1 MSTRRDAA
9 MTWGPLDSDRSR
21 RDRLDDADRHVREL
35 AATLPTLDIT
45 CLERWGGRLAG
56 LLPAGGRL
64 LAAGNGGSAAQAQ
77 HLTAELVGR
86 FQDERPA
93 MSAIALHADTSSLTA
108 IGNDYGYDEVF
119 ARQVRAHGRPGDVL
133 MLLSTSGRSANL
145 LRAATTA
152 DEMGLTVWAL
162 LGPPGSP
169 LAGLCHETVSVGE
182 TAGVGGTGDAGRAG
196 SRPSPSIPTS
206 TVQEMHLVAVHV
218 LCAAFDGA
226 LSAVRGADQAVAEDV
241 RTVGGADFPA
251 CAGERPADQR
261 TARARPPGRARRTDR
276 DPPTAPDSG
285 RPGGR
290 AARRGGHRPIV
301 VVGDTLLDRDISG
314 HAARL
319 APDAPVPVLDGL
331 DVTERPGGAGLAAI
345 LLAGDGAPVTLIT
358 ALARDDAGHRL
369 AAMLT
374 EAGVELVD
382 LGLTGD
388 TPSKIRIRAGGRS
401 LVRLDEG
408 GEGQVE
414 GVVPAAVRTALDQAA
429 AVLVSDYG
437 RGVAATPPLRSAL
450 ARRGGTPLVWDP
462 HPRGAAPLA
471 GATLATPNAA
481 EAAGATPGIEGASL
495 SAVCARGRT
504 LAARW
509 DVGAVAI
516 TLAERGAMLVTAG
529 STPPL
534 LAPALPV
541 SGGDACGAG
550 DRFAA
555 SAVLG
560 FAAGRLPS
568 ETVTAATRHAGEFV
582 AAGGSASVHP
592 HGAVPANLRQASPRA
607 PDGDPPQTRKC
618 DGHAVAAA
626 VRARGGTVV
635 ATGGCFD
642 LLHAGHVE
650 VLRAARSLGDCLVV
664 CLNSD
669 DSIRRLKGPDRP
681 IVGAADRAAVLR
693 GLDSVDAVMVF
704 DEDTPARLLADL
716 RPDIFAKGGDYAV
729 TDLPEAGIVASW
741 GGQAVVLPYLAGR
754 STSTLIREA
763 VRRGSS

>member
-1 MSTRRDAA
+1 MSR
-9 MTWGPLDSDRSR
+9 GPVDSDRSR
-21 RDRLDDADRHVREL
+21 RDDSPGYRPGDADRHVREL
-35 AATLPTLDIT
+35 AATLPTLDVT
-45 CLERWGGRLAG
+45 RLERWGARLAG
-56 LLPAGGRL
+56 LLPNGGRL
-64 LAAGNGGSAAQAQ
+64 LVAGNGGSAAQAQ
-77 HLTAELVGR
+77 HLTAEFVGR

-152 DEMGLTVWAL
+152 DRLGLTVWAL

-169 LAGLCHETVSVGE
+169 LAGLCHETVGVGE
-182 TAGVGGTGDAGRAG
+182 TAEAGIAG
-196 SRPSPSIPTS
+196 SRPTPSVPTS
-206 TVQEMHLVAVHV
+206 TVQEVHLVAVHL

-226 LSAVRGADQAVAEDV
+226 LGAVRGADRAVAEDG
-241 RTVGGADFPA
+241 RTAAEDGFPGRGGK
-251 CAGERPADQR
+251 RPSGQR
-261 TARARPPGRARRTDR
+261 TSGVRRPGQTLRTEG
-276 DPPTAPDSG
+276 DPSTAPGKGRSG
-285 RPGGR
+285 S
-290 AARRGGHRPIV
+290 RGAGRPIV

-319 APDAPVPVLDGL
+319 APDAPVPVLDAL

-358 ALARDDAGHRL
+358 ALARDSAGHRL

-382 LGLTGD
+382 LGLTGN
-388 TPSKIRIRAGGRS
+388 TPSKIWIRARERS

-414 GVVPAAVRTALDQAA
+414 GTLPLAVRTALDRAA

-437 RGVAATPPLRSAL
+437 RGVAASPPLRSAL
-450 ARRGGTPLVWDP
+450 ARRGGVPLVWDP

-481 EAAGATPGIEGASL
+481 EAAGAAPGIDGASL
-495 SAVCARGRT
+495 SAVCARGRALT
-504 LAARW
+504 AHW

-516 TLAERGAMLVTAG
+516 TLAERGAMLVTGG
-529 STPPL
+529 SAPPL
-534 LAPALPV
+534 LTPALPV

-555 SAVLG
+555 SAAEA

-568 ETVTAATRHAGEFV
+568 EAVAAATRQAGEFV

-592 HGAVPANLRQASPRA
+592 PGGGPADRWRPSPRRT
-607 PDGDPPQTRKC
+607 DGGPPRGRS
-618 DGHAVAAA
+618 DGRAVAAA

-669 DSIRRLKGPDRP
+669 DSVRRLKGPGRP
-681 IVGAADRAAVLR
+681 LVGAADRAAVLR
-693 GLDSVDAVMVF
+693 GLDSVDAVMIF
-704 DEDTPARLLADL
+704 DEETPARLLADL

-729 TDLPEAGIVASW
+729 THLPEAGIVASW

>member
-1 MSTRRDAA
+1 MSRGRV
-9 MTWGPLDSDRSR
+9 DSDRSR
-21 RDRLDDADRHVREL
+21 RGRPGDSPGDRLGDADRHVREL
-35 AATLPTLDIT
+35 AATLPTLDVT
-45 CLERWGGRLAG
+45 RLERWGARLAG
-56 LLPAGGRL
+56 LLPDGGRL

-152 DEMGLTVWAL
+152 GELGLTVWAL
-162 LGPPGSP
+162 LGPPRSP
-169 LAGLCHETVSVGE
+169 LAGLCHETV
-182 TAGVGGTGDAGRAG
+182 GVGGTTEAGIAG
-196 SRPSPSIPTS
+196 SRPNPSVPTS
-206 TVQEMHLVAVHV
+206 TVQEVHLVAVHL

-226 LSAVRGADQAVAEDV
+226 LGAVRGADRAVAEDG
-241 RTVGGADFPA
+241 RIAAEDGFPGHS
-251 CAGERPADQR
+251 GERPEGQR
-261 TARARPPGRARRTDR
+261 TSGARRPGPGQARRTDG
-276 DPPTAPDSG
+276 DPPTAPGKG
-285 RPGGR
+285 RPGSR
-290 AARRGGHRPIV
+290 AAGRGGHRPIV

-358 ALARDDAGHRL
+358 ALARDSAGHRL
-369 AAMLT
+369 AAMLI

-382 LGLTGD
+382 LGLTGN

-401 LVRLDEG
+401 LVRLDDG

-414 GVVPAAVRTALDQAA
+414 GSLPLAVRTALDRAA

-437 RGVAATPPLRSAL
+437 RGVAASPPLRSAL
-450 ARRGGTPLVWDP
+450 TRRGGVPLVWDP

-481 EAAGATPGIEGASL
+481 EAAGAAPGIEGVSL

-516 TLAERGAMLVTAG
+516 TLAERGAMLVTGG
-529 STPPL
+529 SAPPL
-534 LAPALPV
+534 LTPALPV

-555 SAVLG
+555 SAVEA

-568 ETVTAATRHAGEFV
+568 EAVAAATRQAGEFV

-592 HGAVPANLRQASPRA
+592 PGGGPADRGQPSPRA
-607 PDGDPPQTRKC
+607 TDGGPPRGKS
-618 DGHAVAAA
+618 DGRAVAAA
-626 VRARGGTVV
+626 VRARGGTIV

-669 DSIRRLKGPDRP
+669 DSVRRLKGPDRP
-681 IVGAADRAAVLR
+681 LVGAADRAAVLR
-693 GLDSVDAVMVF
+693 GLDSVDAVMIF

-729 TDLPEAGIVASW
+729 AHLPEAGIVASW